1 MSLGLLVTNPG
12 SWPCARVVYDLVGT
26 VALRLLCLCEQRR
39 GNGKETRVVWR
50 YAVPQPR
57 KVPRRGA
64 REKQS
69 VTPQKSVGVLAQWKT
84 TFGQGR
90 IVIAEPGITRD
101 HGTMSIYVLQC
112 KHAQR
117 VGPELADVGLVLVL
131 VIGANAMA

>member
-1 MSLGLLVTNPG
+1 MSLGLLMTNPG
-12 SWPCARVVYDLVGT
+12 SWSRAIVVYDPVGT
-26 VALRLLCLCEQRR
+26 VALRLLCLREQRR
-39 GNGKETRVVWR
+39 GNGKETRVVWQ
-50 YAVPQPR
+50 YAVPQPQ
-57 KVPRRGA
+57 KVPRRSR

-69 VTPQKSVGVLAQWKT
+69 VTPQKRVGVLAQWKT

-117 VGPELADVGLVLVL
+117 VGPELAGVGLVLVL